1 MSVTVDNLSKEFRG
15 KNRSRVQ
22 AVSDVSFQCEEG
34 KVYGLLGLN
43 GAGKTTILRI
53 ICTILRP
60 QEGKVT
66 VSGFDVAQQPQ
77 EVRKRIGF
85 LPADSGLY
93 NYFTPRETLRY
104 FGKLSKYPPKV
115 LEARINQLVT
125 MFGMQEFADQLCKGF
140 SSGMKQKVCLARAI
154 VHDPPVVIFDEP
166 TNRLDVIT
174 RVGVHDFI
182 HRCRDAGKCV
192 ILSTHMM
199 DEAEKLCDT
208 IGILHDGKL
217 LVQDTLDGLRRRSG
231 SERLEDIFLSFV
243 GAQTNGL
250 E

>member
-1 MSVTVDNLSKEFRG
+1 
-15 KNRSRVQ
+15 
-22 AVSDVSFQCEEG
+22 
-34 KVYGLLGLN
+34 
-43 GAGKTTILRI
+43 
-53 ICTILRP
+53 
-60 QEGKVT
+60 
-66 VSGFDVAQQPQ
+66 
-77 EVRKRIGF
+77 
-85 LPADSGLY
+85 
-93 NYFTPRETLRY
+93 
-104 FGKLSKYPPKV
+104 
-115 LEARINQLVT
+115 
-125 MFGMQEFADQLCKGF
+125 
-140 SSGMKQKVCLARAI
+140 MKQKVCLARAI